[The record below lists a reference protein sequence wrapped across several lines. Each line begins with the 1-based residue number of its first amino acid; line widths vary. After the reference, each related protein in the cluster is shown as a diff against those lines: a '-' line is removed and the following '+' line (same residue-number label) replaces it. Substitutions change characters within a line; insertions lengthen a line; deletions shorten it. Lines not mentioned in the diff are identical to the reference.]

1 MSNANEPLSSQLGI
15 LLREMREEKNI
26 SRKRASE
33 YIGVSQRHL
42 SAIELG
48 EKYPS
53 VETLYRLVRYFA
65 APANRLFY
73 PELNCEDSQIEEIQR
88 LVATCTP
95 KQRQL
100 IAAFVKMLR
109 EQPELEL

>member
-1 MSNANEPLSSQLGI
+1 
-15 LLREMREEKNI
+15 MREEKNI
-26 SRKRASE
+26 SRKQAAE
-33 YIGVSQRHL
+33 YVGVSLRHL

-53 VETLYRLVRYFA
+53 VEALYRLVRYYS

-88 LVATCTP
+88 LIATCTP

-109 EQPELEL
+109 DQSELE